1 MKKSKR
7 VKKSNTWKIKQHR
20 DQFFKKS
27 KILGYR
33 SRAAFKLIELNEKFN
48 FIKENCNLIDLGS
61 SPGSWSQIAS
71 KIIKKGK
78 MLSLDL
84 NSMEEI
90 NNVKFLKLNFLDEKT
105 ENVILEYFKDKVEVV
120 LSDMAAD
127 TTGSK
132 SLDCIR
138 TNNLC
143 SKTIEFSAKILK
155 NDGVLVSKLFTGED
169 FEEVKNLAKK
179 KFKKVDFFK
188 PSSSRN
194 ESKETYIHCRG
205 ISAL

>member
-1 MKKSKR
+1 MKKNKKSKSW
-7 VKKSNTWKIKQHR
+7 VIKQHR

-78 MLSLDL
+78 ILSLDL

>member
-1 MKKSKR
+1 
-7 VKKSNTWKIKQHR
+7 
-20 DQFFKKS
+20 
-27 KILGYR
+27 
-33 SRAAFKLIELNEKFN
+33 
-48 FIKENCNLIDLGS
+48 
-61 SPGSWSQIAS
+61 
-71 KIIKKGK
+71 
-78 MLSLDL
+78 
-84 NSMEEI
+84 MEEI